1 MKIGV
6 CSRSFSRND
15 RLRSFLQEKYSN
27 VKFNESGKQLE
38 GDDLIDFL
46 VDRDAAIIGLEKINL
61 GILKNLPKLKI
72 ISKYGVGLDM
82 IDQKAMALEGRSLGW
97 TPGVNKLAVAE
108 LALSFAL
115 SLIRRTMVGNRS
127 LIRGE
132 WVQCIGGQLSGKTF
146 GVIGCGNIGKELIR
160 LLTPFNCKII
170 AFDRIEYSDFN
181 AKFNVTKADLKFLLN
196 ESDIISVH
204 LPLNSSTL
212 KLLGDDEFNEMK
224 NNAMII
230 NTARGGIVSEESLL
244 KFMRSGKVAGAAFDV
259 FEIEP
264 ATKTPLL
271 QLDNFIATPH
281 IGGSSEEAIYE
292 MGLAAIRGLESNAV
306 PTLNISV
313 S

>member
-6 CSRSFSRND
+6 CSRSFSRNEK
-15 RLRSFLQEKYSN
+15 LRSLLQKNYSD
-27 VKFNESGKQLE
+27 VKFNESGKQYE
-38 GDDLIDFL
+38 GDDLINFL

-82 IDQKAMALEGRSLGW
+82 IDQKAMALESRRLGW

-115 SLIRRTMVGNRS
+115 SLIRRTMVGNRT

-146 GVIGCGNIGKELIR
+146 GVIGCGNVGKELIR

-170 AFDRIEYSDFN
+170 VFDRIDYSDFN
-181 AKFNVTKADLKFLLN
+181 AKFNVIKTDLKFLLN
-196 ESDIISVH
+196 ESDIISIH
-204 LPLNSSTL
+204 LPLNSSTSN
-212 KLLGDDEFNEMK
+212 LLGDDEFNEMK
-224 NNAMII
+224 NNVIII

-244 KFMRSGKVAGAAFDV
+244 KFMRGGKVSGAAFDV

-264 ATKTPLL
+264 ATKNPLL
-271 QLDNFIATPH
+271 QLDNFIGTPH

-292 MGLAAIRGLESNAV
+292 MGLAAISGLENNAV
-306 PTLNISV
+306 PILNLIES
-313 S
+313 